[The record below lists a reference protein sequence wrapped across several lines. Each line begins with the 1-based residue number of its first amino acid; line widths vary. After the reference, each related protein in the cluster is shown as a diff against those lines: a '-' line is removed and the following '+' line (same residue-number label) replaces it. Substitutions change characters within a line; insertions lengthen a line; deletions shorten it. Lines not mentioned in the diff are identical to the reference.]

1 MKNQDHE
8 TPLFSCKLA
17 GVVTVP
23 DNHSLSA
30 VAWKKKLISSFPQPR
45 FKDVLTRATVLPRVS
60 WFWHSCEMMQIC
72 QQAIA
77 IIASDTDDYRQI
89 LINCNHLSST
99 LQDLDASAAL
109 LLMISPGQDFVFGLN
124 LTTGEFFSTHIVLTQ
139 KQRPSNLKQGVG
151 CRVWGV
157 GESYAPSFQEDSIG
171 RSVKLIPM
179 PSSLRE
185 ATPTLPP
192 TPYPLPPVDGWRKIC

>member
-1 MKNQDHE
+1 MKNQE
-8 TPLFSCKLA
+8 NPTQLFSCKLS

-77 IIASDTDDYRQI
+77 IIALDTHDYRKI
-89 LINCNHLSST
+89 LIECDELAIR
-99 LQDLDASAAL
+99 LQNLDPSAAL
-109 LLMISPGQDFVFGLN
+109 LLMVSPGQDFAFGID
-124 LTTGEFFSTHIVLTQ
+124 LTTGEMFSTHILLTQ
-139 KQRPSNLKQGVG
+139 KQRPSTPGLQKQLALNNCV
-151 CRVWGV
+151 
-157 GESYAPSFQEDSIG
+157 
-171 RSVKLIPM
+171 
-179 PSSLRE
+179 
-185 ATPTLPP
+185 
-192 TPYPLPPVDGWRKIC
+192 PLPVPKVVSNIEWNGRKIC